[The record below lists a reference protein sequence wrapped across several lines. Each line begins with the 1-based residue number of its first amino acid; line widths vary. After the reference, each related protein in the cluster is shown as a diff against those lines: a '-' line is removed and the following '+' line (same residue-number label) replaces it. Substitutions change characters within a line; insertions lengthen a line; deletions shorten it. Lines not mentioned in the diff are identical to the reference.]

1 MRRVP
6 AFLLVVASS
15 VPAALLGC
23 GGDSG
28 GSAGSSAPEDV
39 AAVGAGCRQDDP
51 PRRKPDGGQSRPL
64 SLLDPAK
71 TYDVVFRTSC
81 GSFIVR
87 LDVNTS
93 PKTTASF
100 ARLVKHGYYDN
111 TGFHRIVPGFA
122 FQGGDP
128 TGTGRG
134 GPGYSV
140 VEPPPKHVKYTAGV
154 VAMAK
159 APKERPGTSG
169 SQFFVVT
176 AQRSKLR
183 PEYAVVGRVTRGM
196 QVTRRIGELGD
207 RATGARGIPTH
218 VVLIDQARLKVSGG
232 HAGHGPEPGS
242 RDRRGRISCGPV
254 GACPEG

>member
-1 MRRVP
+1 MTLGV
-6 AFLLVVASS
+6 
-15 VPAALLGC
+15 LGC

-28 GSAGSSAPEDV
+28 GSGASSAPEEV
-39 AAVGAGCRQDDP
+39 AAGAAGCRDDAP
-51 PRRKPDGGQSRPL
+51 PRRRPDGGQRPRAP
-64 SLLDPAK
+64 LLDPAK

-81 GSFIVR
+81 GTFTVR
-87 LDVNTS
+87 LDVHTS

-100 ARLVKHGYYDN
+100 AALVKRGYYDD

-122 FQGGDP
+122 FQGGDR

-140 VEPPPKHVKYTAGV
+140 VEPPPATVKYTAGA
-154 VAMAK
+154 VATAK

-176 AQRSKLR
+176 AEKAKLR
-183 PEYAVVGRVTRGM
+183 PEFAVLGRVTRGI

-207 RATGARGIPTH
+207 RETGARGIPTA
-218 VVLIDQARLKVSGG
+218 VVLIDSARLEVSGG
-232 HAGHGPEPGS
+232 HAGHGKEAGP
-242 RDRRGRISCGPV
+242 RDRRGRISCGPA

>member
-1 MRRVP
+1 MRGVR
-6 AFLLVVASS
+6 FLV
-15 VPAALLGC
+15 LLCVTLLGLAGC
-23 GGDSG
+23 GGDDG
-28 GSAGSSAPEDV
+28 DEPAGSAIDDTAGS
-39 AAVGAGCRQDDP
+39 AGCRQAEP
-51 PRRKPDGGQSRPL
+51 PRQRPDARL
-64 SLLDPAK
+64 SVPKALLDPAR

-81 GSFIVR
+81 GSFTVR
-87 LDVNTS
+87 LDVNAS

-100 ARLVKHGYYDN
+100 AALVKRRFYDN

-134 GPGYSV
+134 GPGYST
-140 VEPPPKHVKYTAGV
+140 VERPPQGVRYTAGV

-159 APKERPGTSG
+159 SARERPGTAG

-176 AQRSKLR
+176 AERARLR
-183 PEYAVVGRVTRGM
+183 PEFALLGRVTRGI

-207 RATGARGIPTH
+207 PESGGRGLPTH
-218 VVLIDQARLKVSGG
+218 VVLIDAARLRVSGG
-232 HAGHGPEPGS
+232 HAGGHGKDPGAKG
-242 RDRRGRISCGPV
+242 RRRGRISCGTA